1 MTTVDLIQSIRDD
14 HEKGGNLVVATCI
27 CGGVWPCRPIQ
38 LADALERAE
47 KVIPVAREMRRQE
60 PGHWRAGNHCTQCG
74 FSWPCAWAAFDEA
87 LDEYDGGKA

>member
-1 MTTVDLIQSIRDD
+1 MTNAEMIAEARIAHAWT
-14 HEKGGNLVVATCI
+14 E
-27 CGGVWPCRPIQ
+27 WPHIALR

-47 KVIPVAREMRRQE
+47 KVIPVAREMRQQE
-60 PGHWRAGNHCTQCG
+60 PDHWRAGNHCTQCG